1 MILTFKLA
9 YKNLIGAGLRTW
21 LNVFVTAIS
30 FFLIVFMSGMYQ
42 GMEEHSLQVM
52 IDTEIA
58 GGAYWHPEYDPADP
72 IALDDAHGIPPLP
85 VAELIETGAAVPVL
99 ISQAAIYPNGR
110 IRPVLMK
117 GTIPGQT
124 ILDFPSSTLEGYAGA
139 DIPVLVGVGMAKSNN
154 LKEGDTFIIRWLD
167 ANRTYDAQEGI
178 VVAVMQTENFQ
189 IDMGQ
194 IWVPI
199 DRMQQMLSTPGEAT
213 YVTYAQKVEPL
224 NETDGWIH
232 RDAAYLNRHMKAL
245 IDADRQSAP
254 ILYGILLALAA
265 MGIFNSQ
272 VLTIFRR
279 QKEIGTLMALGMTR
293 SKVVSLF
300 TTEGGINAFLA
311 LIMTIVLGGPVLYW
325 SATTGVPLMELYGMG
340 DLDAGEWGVIMAA
353 RLVSAYSMNLFVGTT
368 ILVSIIVLIVS
379 YIPARKIAKMKPTDA
394 LRGKVW

>member
-1 MILTFKLA
+1 MLTLKLA

-30 FFLIVFMSGMYQ
+30 FFLIVFITGMYQ

-52 IDTEIA
+52 IETEIA
-58 GGAYWHPEYDPADP
+58 GGAYWHPDYDPADP
-72 IALDDAHGIPPLP
+72 IALEDAHGTPPPP
-85 VAELIETGAAVPVL
+85 VAALIEEGQAVPVL

-110 IRPVLMK
+110 IRPVVMK
-117 GTIPGQT
+117 GIIPWQT
-124 ILDFPSSTLEGYAGA
+124 ILDFPTNTIDGYEGT
-139 DIPVLVGVGMAKSNN
+139 DIPVLIGVGMAKSNN

-167 ANRTYDAQEGI
+167 VNRTYDAQEGI

-189 IDMGQ
+189 IDLGQ

-199 DRMQQMLSTPGEAT
+199 DRMRQMLSMPGEAT
-213 YVTYAQKVEPL
+213 YVTYAQGLVALAK
-224 NETDGWIH
+224 TDGWIL
-232 RDAAYLNRHMKAL
+232 RDAAYLNRHIVAAL
-245 IDADRQSAP
+245 EADRESMP
-254 ILYGILLALAA
+254 IFYAILLALAA

-325 SATTGVPLMELYGMG
+325 TATTGIPLMEIYGMG
-340 DLDAGEWGVIMAA
+340 DLDVGEMGFIMAT
-353 RLVSAYSMNLFVGTT
+353 RIISVYSVNLFVGTT
-368 ILVSIIVLIVS
+368 LLVSLIVLIVS
-379 YIPARKIAKMKPTDA
+379 YLPARRIAKMKPTDA
-394 LRGKVW
+394 LRGRIN

>member
-21 LNVFVTAIS
+21 LNVLVTAIS
-30 FFLIVFMSGMYQ
+30 FFLIVFMTGMYQ

-52 IDTEIA
+52 INTEIA

-72 IALDDAHGIPPLP
+72 IALEDAHGTPPSP
-85 VAELIETGAAVPVL
+85 VAALIGRGQAVPVL
-99 ISQAAIYPNGR
+99 VSQAAIYPNGR

-117 GTIPGQT
+117 GIIPGQT
-124 ILDFPSSTLEGYAGA
+124 ILDFPSSAMADYAGG
-139 DIPVLVGVGMAKSNN
+139 DIPVLIGAGMAKSSN

-178 VVAVMQTENFQ
+178 VVTIMKTENFQ
-189 IDMGQ
+189 IDLGQ

-199 DRMQQMLSTPGEAT
+199 DRMQQMLSMPGEAS
-213 YVTYAQKVEPL
+213 YVTYAQGLETL
-224 NETDGWIH
+224 TETDGWIL
-232 RDAAYLNRHMKAL
+232 RDAAYLNRHIAAA
-245 IDADRQSAP
+245 IDADRQAAP

-293 SKVVSLF
+293 PKVVSLF
-300 TTEGGINAFLA
+300 TTEGGLNAVLA

-325 SATTGVPLMELYGMG
+325 TATSGIPLMEMYGMG
-340 DLDAGEWGVIMAA
+340 DLDAGEMGFIFAA
-353 RLVSAYSMNLFVGTT
+353 RLISVYSVNLFVATT
-368 ILVSIIVLIVS
+368 ILVSVIVLIVS
-379 YIPARKIAKMKPTDA
+379 YMPARKIAKMKPTDA

>member
-1 MILTFKLA
+1 MLTLKLA
-9 YKNLIGAGLRTW
+9 YKNLAGAGLRTW
-21 LNVFVTAIS
+21 LNVFVTALS
-30 FFLIVFMSGMYQ
+30 FFLIIFMSGMYQ
-42 GMEEHSLQVM
+42 GMEEHSLNVM

-72 IALDDAHGIPPLP
+72 IGLEDAHGRPPTP
-85 VAELIETGAAVPVL
+85 IAGLIGEGQAVPVL

-117 GTIPGQT
+117 GTIPRQT
-124 ILDFPSSTLEGYAGA
+124 VLDFPSSALADYEGSG
-139 DIPVLVGVGMAKSNN
+139 IPVLIGAGMAKSNN

-178 VVAVMQTENFQ
+178 VVAIMKTENFQ

-199 DRMQQMLSTPGEAT
+199 DRMQTMLSMPGEAT
-213 YVTYAQKVEPL
+213 YVTYAQGLDALAEIG
-224 NETDGWIH
+224 GWIL
-232 RDAAYLNRHMKAL
+232 RDAAYLNLHMVAAL
-245 IDADRQSAP
+245 DADRQSLP
-254 ILYGILLALAA
+254 ILYAILLALAA

-279 QKEIGTLMALGMTR
+279 QREIGTLMALGMTR
-293 SKVVSLF
+293 TKVVSLF

-325 SATTGVPLMELYGMG
+325 AATTGIPMLKLYGM
-340 DLDAGEWGVIMAA
+340 DEGEMAEYGLILA
-353 RLVSAYSMNLFVGTT
+353 PRLISTYSVGLFGGTT
-368 ILVSIIVLIVS
+368 ILVSVIVLIVS
-379 YIPARKIAKMKPTDA
+379 YLPARRIAKMKPTDA
-394 LRGKVW
+394 LRGRIT